1 MILMRLMVFVPIS
14 QMGQPRLR
22 ETQMA
27 NNPNQPSE
35 KLKLKAAT
43 VGPSES
49 PSRSGEIGGVFRAP
63 RCPHA
68 VPLFLRLT
76 PVLPHVLLRVAVW
89 CAPPSWGL
97 QVTRSSFEAAVSVS
111 VTLQHLIKTK
121 SRAHSK

>member
-1 MILMRLMVFVPIS
+1 MILMGLMVFVPIS

-27 NNPNQPSE
+27 NNPNQLSE

-63 RCPHA
+63 LCPL
-68 VPLFLRLT
+68 VPLPHPGPSPRAPACRRVVCPT
-76 PVLPHVLLRVAVW
+76 VLGTA
-89 CAPPSWGL
+89 GD
-97 QVTRSSFEAAVSVS
+97 
-111 VTLQHLIKTK
+111 TLFF
-121 SRAHSK
+121 